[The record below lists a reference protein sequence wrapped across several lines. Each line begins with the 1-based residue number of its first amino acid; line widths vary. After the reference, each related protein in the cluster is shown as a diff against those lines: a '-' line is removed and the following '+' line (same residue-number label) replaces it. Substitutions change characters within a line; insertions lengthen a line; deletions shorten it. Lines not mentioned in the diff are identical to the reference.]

1 MQCGQERPG
10 RGLPEPLRGVNAAA
24 VAPDPRGSRKPTV
37 PPTVTAG
44 PVPTSRCGC
53 SLDTMA
59 VQTPHVSGRSADK
72 LSPAEQRAFYTEQGY
87 LVFPELLD
95 AAELAQLRSALAS
108 VLIGADG
115 LTEPNDTFSITRTD
129 DGGCSVRRIFDPIV
143 HHEAFR
149 DLVVNPKIL
158 DVVENLIGPNIQLHH
173 TKLNLKPP
181 SSREARFEW
190 HQDYPFFPH
199 TNFDLLAVMIY
210 LDDATEDNGCLTIV
224 PGSHNWGPRNH
235 LFAKDGAFSSRLE
248 DESTVEDPAHWLKV
262 PVPAGGMELHHCNM
276 LHSSTANRGTKP
288 RSAMVIQYR
297 AADNVALGGN
307 MGHAGFGMQVRGVNP
322 YTVRMMGG
330 TFRLPGKI
338 HDPLQRDG

>member
-1 MQCGQERPG
+1 MTMQATQLSSR
-10 RGLPEPLRGVNAAA
+10 RGTE
-24 VAPDPRGSRKPTV
+24 
-37 PPTVTAG
+37 
-44 PVPTSRCGC
+44 
-53 SLDTMA
+53 
-59 VQTPHVSGRSADK
+59 
-72 LSPAEQRAFYTEQGY
+72 LSPAEQRASYDEHGY

-95 AAELAQLRSALAS
+95 AAELGTLRTALAD
-108 VLIGADG
+108 VLRGAEG
-115 LTEPNDTFSITRTD
+115 LTETSDTFSITGTD
-129 DGGCSVRRIFDPIV
+129 SGGYSVRRIFDPIAR
-143 HHEAFR
+143 HEAFR
-149 DLVVNPKIL
+149 NLVLNPKIL

-210 LDDATEDNGCLTIV
+210 FDDATEENGCLTIV
-224 PGSHNWGPRNH
+224 PGSHKWGPRNH
-235 LFAKDGAFSSRLE
+235 LFAKDGAFSSQLE
-248 DESTVEDPAHWLKV
+248 DKRVVEDPAHWLKV

-307 MGHAGFGMQVRGVNP
+307 TSNVGFGLQVRGVNP

-330 TFRLPGKI
+330 TFKLPGKI
-338 HDPLQRDG
+338 EDPLQRDG

>member
-1 MQCGQERPG
+1 MTMQATQLPSR
-10 RGLPEPLRGVNAAA
+10 RGTELG
-24 VAPDPRGSRKPTV
+24 
-37 PPTVTAG
+37 
-44 PVPTSRCGC
+44 
-53 SLDTMA
+53 
-59 VQTPHVSGRSADK
+59 
-72 LSPAEQRAFYTEQGY
+72 PAEQQASYDEHGY
-87 LVFPELLD
+87 LVLPELLD
-95 AAELAQLRSALAS
+95 AAELGTLRTALAD
-108 VLIGADG
+108 VLRGAEG
-115 LTEPNDTFSITRTD
+115 LTETNDTFSITGTD
-129 DGGCSVRRIFDPIV
+129 SGGYSVRRIFDPIAR
-143 HHEAFR
+143 HEAFR
-149 DLVVNPKIL
+149 NLVLNPKIL

-210 LDDATEDNGCLTIV
+210 FDDATEENGCLTIV
-224 PGSHNWGPRNH
+224 PGSHKWGPRNH
-235 LFAKDGAFSSRLE
+235 LFAKDGAFSSQLE
-248 DESTVEDPAHWLKV
+248 DKRVVEDPAHWLKV

-307 MGHAGFGMQVRGVNP
+307 TSNVGFGLQVRGVNP

-330 TFRLPGKI
+330 TFKLPGKI
-338 HDPLQRDG
+338 EDPLQRDG